1 MRDSVIFY
9 RSFAS
14 AIKKLPDEFQLS
26 ALWAIIDYGLDGK
39 EPSDNGIAEA
49 IFSMAKPQI
58 DANNKR
64 YNNGLKGGRLKQGE
78 SKTEP
83 NSNQKEPNNNQTK
96 TKQSFSETKLEP
108 NEKEKENVNVKDKEK
123 EIKRKRFT
131 PPTTQEVE
139 AYCLEKGY
147 TVDADRFID
156 FYESKGWMIG
166 KNQMKDWKAAVRNW
180 NRGQRQGLT
189 TESKAP
195 DSRNRFNNFEQRS
208 YDFKNLEKNLL
219 DIDRSDDCELG
230 G

>member
-1 MRDSVIFY
+1 MRDSVVFY

-14 AIKKLPDEFQLS
+14 AIKKLPDEFQLP

-39 EPSDNGIAEA
+39 EPADNGIAEA

-131 PPTTQEVE
+131 PPTIQEVAE
-139 AYCLEKGY
+139 YCLEKGY
-147 TVDADRFID
+147 AVDAERFID
-156 FYESKGWMIG
+156 FYASKGWMIG

-219 DIDRSDDCELG
+219 DIDRG

>member
-1 MRDSVIFY
+1 MVFY

-39 EPSDNGIAEA
+39 EPSDDGIAEA

-58 DANNKR
+58 DANNRK
-64 YNNGLKGGRLKQGE
+64 YQNGLKGGRRKPTDNQE
-78 SKTEP
+78 EP
-83 NSNQKEPNNNQTK
+83 KCNQTI
-96 TKQSFSETKLEP
+96 TKQSFSETKPEP
-108 NEKEKENVNVKDKEK
+108 NENEKENVNVKDKEK

-131 PPTTQEVE
+131 PPTIQEVAE
-139 AYCLEKGY
+139 YCLEKGY
-147 TVDADRFID
+147 AVDAERFID
-156 FYESKGWMIG
+156 FYASKGWMIG

-195 DSRNRFNNFEQRS
+195 DSRNRFNNFNQRS
-208 YDFKNLEKNLL
+208 YDFNDLEKKLL
-219 DIDRSDDCELG
+219 DIDGRDDRELDG
-230 G
+230 

>member
-1 MRDSVIFY
+1 MVFY

-14 AIKKLPDEFQLS
+14 AIKKLPEEFQLT

-78 SKTEP
+78 NKTEP

-139 AYCLEKGY
+139 EYCLEKGY

-208 YDFKNLEKNLL
+208 YDFKNLEKKLL
-219 DIDRSDDCELG
+219 DIDRRDNCELG

>member
-1 MRDSVIFY
+1 MVFY
-9 RSFAS
+9 SSFAS

-39 EPSDNGIAEA
+39 EPADNGIAEA

-64 YNNGLKGGRLKQGE
+64 YNNGLKGGRLKQEE
-78 SKTEP
+78 SKAEP

-108 NEKEKENVNVKDKEK
+108 NENEKENVNVKDKEK

-147 TVDADRFID
+147 TVDSDRFID

-208 YDFKNLEKNLL
+208 YDFKNLEKKLL
-219 DIDRSDDCELG
+219 DIDRRDNCELG

>member
-1 MRDSVIFY
+1 MVFY

-26 ALWAIIDYGLDGK
+26 ALWAIIDYGIDGK

-64 YNNGLKGGRLKQGE
+64 YNNGLKGGRLKQEE
-78 SKTEP
+78 SKAEP

-108 NEKEKENVNVKDKEK
+108 NENEKENVNVKDKEK

-147 TVDADRFID
+147 TVDSDRFID

-208 YDFKNLEKNLL
+208 YDFKNLEKKLL
-219 DIDRSDDCELG
+219 DIDRRDNCELG

>member
-1 MRDSVIFY
+1 MVFY

-147 TVDADRFID
+147 TIDADRFID

-189 TESKAP
+189 AESKAP
-195 DSRNRFNNFEQRS
+195 DSRNRFNNFNQRS
-208 YDFKNLEKNLL
+208 YDFNDLEKKLL
-219 DIDRSDDCELG
+219 DIDGRNDRELDG
-230 G
+230 

>member
-1 MRDSVIFY
+1 MVFY

-64 YNNGLKGGRLKQGE
+64 YNNGLKGGRLKQVE
-78 SKTEP
+78 NKTEP

-108 NEKEKENVNVKDKEK
+108 NEKENENVNVKDKEK

-147 TVDADRFID
+147 TVDSDRFID

-208 YDFKNLEKNLL
+208 YDFKNLEKKLL
-219 DIDRSDDCELG
+219 DIDRGDNCELG

>member
-1 MRDSVIFY
+1 MVFY

-147 TVDADRFID
+147 TIDADRFID

-219 DIDRSDDCELG
+219 DIDRRDDCELG

>member
-1 MRDSVIFY
+1 MVFY

-64 YNNGLKGGRLKQGE
+64 YNNGLKGGRLKQVE

-83 NSNQKEPNNNQTK
+83 NSNQTEPNNNQTK

-131 PPTTQEVE
+131 PPTTQEVSE
-139 AYCLEKGY
+139 YCLEKGY
-147 TVDADRFID
+147 AVDAERFID
-156 FYESKGWMIG
+156 FYASKGWMIG

-180 NRGQRQGLT
+180 SRGQRQGST
-189 TESKAP
+189 TESKVP

-208 YDFKNLEKNLL
+208 YDFKNLEKKLL
-219 DIDRSDDCELG
+219 DIDRRDDCELG